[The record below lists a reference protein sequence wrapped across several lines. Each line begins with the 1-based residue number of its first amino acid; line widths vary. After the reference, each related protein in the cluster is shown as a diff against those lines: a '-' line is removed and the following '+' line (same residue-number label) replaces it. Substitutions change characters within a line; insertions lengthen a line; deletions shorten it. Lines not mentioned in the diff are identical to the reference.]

1 MAGLDQAFIKAYR
14 QQGDIIVAPPAYA
27 QRPLPDNDQSRD
39 ATRVLDTS
47 RTIAAAISCAE
58 ADESTCTRA
67 TVESPAKQTVIADAA
82 ALDERPE
89 VHPNDDRHAT
99 AVEEIRP
106 AFQVDQ
112 FAWADGCTR
121 LGLAAGLQLDRL
133 ADSLAAAIEQDRRVI
148 GLASSRRG
156 EGCTTLALCAARR
169 LAERGRRIVLV
180 DADANRPAL
189 ARALGVSPETGWEDM
204 LSGRLPLDEALIESI
219 HDRLTILPLR
229 RPAMPALFQSGK
241 VQAAMDVLRSQYDLV
256 LVDMGALEGNSL
268 AAAGPWIDGIVVV
281 RDVRATTEAELAV
294 VHDYLAAA
302 ELVELGVAEN
312 FA

>member
-14 QQGDIIVAPPAYA
+14 QQGDIIVAAPAYA
-27 QRPLPDNDQSRD
+27 QRALPDDGQTCD
-39 ATRVLDTS
+39 ASSALDTS

-58 ADESTCTRA
+58 ANESKSMRMP
-67 TVESPAKQTVIADAA
+67 VESPAKQTMIADAA
-82 ALDERPE
+82 ALDDRPA

-133 ADSLAAAIEQDRRVI
+133 ADSLAAAVEQGRRVI
-148 GLASSRRG
+148 GLTSSRPG
-156 EGCTTLALCAARR
+156 EGCTTVALCAARR
-169 LAERGRRIVLV
+169 LVERGRRLVLV
-180 DADANRPAL
+180 DADATRPAL
-189 ARALGVSPETGWEDM
+189 ARALGVSPETGWEDV

-229 RPAMPALFQSGK
+229 RPAIPALFQPVE
-241 VQAAMDVLRSQYDLV
+241 VQTTMDVLRSQYDLV
-256 LVDMGALEGNSL
+256 LVDMGALEGDSL
-268 AAAGPWIDGIVVV
+268 AAAGPWIDGVVVV
-281 RDVRATTEAELAV
+281 RDVRETSDSELAV
-294 VHDYLAAA
+294 VQDYLAAA